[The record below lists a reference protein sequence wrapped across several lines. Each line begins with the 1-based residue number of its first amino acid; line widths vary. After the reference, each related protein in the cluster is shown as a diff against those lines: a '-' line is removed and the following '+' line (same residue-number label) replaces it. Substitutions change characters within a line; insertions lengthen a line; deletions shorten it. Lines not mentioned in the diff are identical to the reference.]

1 MKVRRKNLCFV
12 SLGVVIP
19 VFDCLF
25 RARICFQYAKEICS
39 CKAKKAA
46 ETDVAPNWLRLVS
59 GTLLARFHQ
68 FNTRQTIMI
77 NDLLCYLWLVSFYSS
92 SCSGFVYKRLYI

>member
-1 MKVRRKNLCFV
+1 MKCINGWCKRKALTRRSPSAGSSNAMQVRRKNLCFV

-25 RARICFQYAKEICS
+25 RARICFQYAKKICS

-46 ETDVAPNWLRLVS
+46 ETDVAPNWPRLVS

-68 FNTRQTIMI
+68 F
-77 NDLLCYLWLVSFYSS
+77 
-92 SCSGFVYKRLYI
+92 